1 MRKPINL
8 NSPRRFAGR
17 EPRCCNAPEASGAC
31 PGKLQPEYSAP
42 VAAAGWNYRLVAR
55 RLQRPR
61 SLVFDSA
68 GRLLVLD
75 AGVGVLAMEVSE
87 GEGETSACVVVSRPR
102 VVVMGE
108 ELNHGLALSTD
119 GKMLFAS
126 SPSDVFAWKYDVS
139 TGTIQGSR
147 QSIITNMSS
156 RATDQTSTR
165 TLLTS
170 KARPNTLIISR
181 GLTDSSPSSHTDAL
195 NPQSGR
201 AQIRA
206 FNIDAPPPRPQD
218 FVAHGSLLAWGV
230 RNSAGLAEH
239 PIHSG
244 LWSVENSADGVT
256 RSGRDAH
263 ADNPADELNFH
274 GSVDA
279 GGGRWDNQGRN
290 YGFPT
295 CYSVWNAAAL
305 PDAGRLK
312 RGDQFAADEEGDE
325 RCRRDFVS
333 PRVVLAA
340 HSSPLDL
347 VFDASGTRA
356 YVSFHG
362 SWDRDK
368 PVGYR
373 IASIAFTP
381 QGEPSPPRNSPD
393 DAAADI
399 LSAPDLSECPDRC
412 FRPVGLALDRRGRL
426 WFSSDSSGEIF
437 VLHGDEVGQQSW
449 AASRLGSGRVALL
462 AAGVVAA
469 VLVA

>member
-1 MRKPINL
+1 MTRSL
-8 NSPRRFAGR
+8 HRALLALLTLLTLASPSTAK
-17 EPRCCNAPEASGAC
+17 CCNAPEASGAC

-61 SLVFDSA
+61 SLLFDSA

-87 GEGETSACVVVSRPR
+87 GSGETSACVVVSRPR
-102 VVVMGE
+102 LVVMGGE
-108 ELNHGLALSTD
+108 
-119 GKMLFAS
+119 
-126 SPSDVFAWKYDVS
+126 
-139 TGTIQGSR
+139 
-147 QSIITNMSS
+147 
-156 RATDQTSTR
+156 
-165 TLLTS
+165 
-170 KARPNTLIISR
+170 ARPNTLIISR
-181 GLTDSSPSSHTDAL
+181 GLTDSSPSTYTDAL
-195 NPQSGR
+195 TPQSGR

-206 FNIDAPPPRPQD
+206 FNIDGPQPRPQD
-218 FVAHGSLLAWGV
+218 FVADGTLLAWGV
-230 RNSAGLAEH
+230 RNSVGLAED
-239 PIHSG
+239 PVHSG
-244 LWSVENSADGVT
+244 LWSVENSADGVR

-274 GSVDA
+274 GRVDP
-279 GGGRWDNQGRN
+279 GGRWERQGRN

-295 CYSVWNAAAL
+295 CYAVWNAAVL

-312 RGDQFAADEEGDE
+312 RGDQFAADEKGDE
-325 RCRRDFVS
+325 RCRRDS
-333 PRVVLAA
+333 LPPRVVLAA

-347 VFDASGTRA
+347 VFDGSGTRA
-356 YVSFHG
+356 FVSFHG
-362 SWDRDK
+362 SWDRDN

-373 IASIAFTP
+373 IATIPFTP
-381 QGEPSPPRNSPD
+381 RGEPSPTNDNP
-393 DAAADI
+393 DAATDV

-437 VLHGDEVGQQSW
+437 VLHGDEAGEESR
-449 AASRLGSGRVALL
+449 AASRSGSGSAASLL
-462 AAGVVAA
+462 VVGVVAA